1 MKNFRTYQLAVK
13 CYKECYKLK
22 LDRHLK
28 DQMLR
33 ASSSVVLNLAEG
45 SGKSTLKDRRRFFQ
59 ISFGSLREVQAI
71 MDLHPTSHPQ
81 LVAMLDTTAAHL
93 YRLLKSM
100 EHS

>member
-1 MKNFRTYQLAVK
+1 MKKFRTYQLAVN

-45 SGKSTLKDRRRFFQ
+45 SGKSTLKDRRKYFQ

-71 MDLHPTSHPQ
+71 LDLHPNSPQ
-81 LVAMLDTTAAHL
+81 YLITMLDTTAAHL
-93 YRLLKSM
+93 YRLIKSM